1 VIEPRNVYSRGQ
13 EDIPQRGESRRFASA
28 GRQQSWTRYGE
39 CRGHHRGLRAGHA
52 AIGVTR
58 ELGRATCL
66 LEHIPGVGD
75 RVTKGPGVVGG
86 FHSTMSPLGT
96 PQTHGSR
103 QGIGK
108 ASDKRSPRKG
118 QRAVVAA
125 QSTGEGGEVWPKRPT
140 GGKAPSGRASAG
152 GGRQGRD
159 IELTNPDNST
169 PVDCMRAA
177 AALLEEPYACIAHVR
192 VCGGAGWVTTGSTR
206 QLTPYSLRSAPAFG
220 RS

>member
-1 VIEPRNVYSRGQ
+1 MCSVVDKRISLRRY
-13 EDIPQRGESRRFASA
+13 RGESRRCASA

-52 AIGVTR
+52 ATGGTR
-58 ELGRATCL
+58 ERGRATCL
-66 LEHIPGVGD
+66 LDHRPGVGD

-125 QSTGEGGEVWPKRPT
+125 HSTGEGGEVRPKRPT
-140 GGKAPSGRASAG
+140 GGKAPSSRVFQWADTRERLWAHQSCHQTPIGLQ
-152 GGRQGRD
+152 QG
-159 IELTNPDNST
+159 
-169 PVDCMRAA
+169 AA
-177 AALLEEPYACIAHVR
+177 AALLEEPYA
-192 VCGGAGWVTTGSTR
+192 
-206 QLTPYSLRSAPAFG
+206 
-220 RS
+220 